1 MVYSKEFE
9 AFMAAER
16 IIDMVRSAGFDI
28 SDPYSIL
35 NADYDMFPYDM
46 EYSNGASRLVI
57 WDSDYCDY
65 VIKIALDQKFEKFN
79 QHEVEVYREAVKE
92 GFADNFAW
100 CTCYQEPM
108 ICDDWYVPGIY
119 VMEYVD
125 CDEEAVS
132 DSAWIYGY
140 KSYCAMKGIDSS
152 NYDHAEEYNEWNWCE
167 DDDMVLEYIEAHIDE
182 EKRKAFNVFMAKW
195 WITDIHS
202 LNVGFKGNRMVMV
215 DYAGWGWQ

>member
-79 QHEVEVYREAVKE
+79 QHEVEVYRAAVKE

-100 CTCYQEPM
+100 CACYQEPM

-125 CDEEAVS
+125 CDEDAVA
-132 DSAWIYGY
+132 DTTYKHGY
-140 KSYCAMKGIDSS
+140 EEYCETHGLDSS
-152 NYDHAEEYNEWNWCE
+152 NWDSIDEYDKWYEGDSE
-167 DDDMVLEYIEAHIDE
+167 DRVLDYIESLMSSE
-182 EKRKAFNVFMAKW
+182 YRKAFEVFMCKW
-195 WITDIHS
+195 WITDIHEQ
-202 LNVGFKGNRMVMV
+202 NVGFKGNHMVMI

>member
-35 NADYDMFPYDM
+35 NADYDVFPYDM

-57 WDSDYCDY
+57 WDSEYCDY

-79 QHEVEVYREAVKE
+79 QHEVEVYRAAVKE

-100 CTCYQEPM
+100 CICYQEPM

-140 KSYCAMKGIDSS
+140 ESYCKMKGFDSS
-152 NYDHAEEYNEWNWCE
+152 TYDHADEYNEWNWCE
-167 DDDMVLEYIEAHIDE
+167 DDDMVLEYIEAHINE

-195 WITDIHS
+195 WVTDVHS
-202 LNVGFKGNRMVMV
+202 QNVGFKGNRMVMV
-215 DYAGWGWQ
+215 DYAGWNW